1 MIGNFFNFMDLFGY
15 GFYFKMNKQ
24 DRIYSWKVGVLSYIF
39 ITGSLI
45 YIISTCI
52 KWYNNIYTTKS
63 LKQVQVSLPYVRL
76 STNYDFMF
84 LYCLGTQNNST
95 ERIPIVKDSMN
106 FTFKWRNVYKFPYE
120 INGEVP
126 IEMKKCSLDQINN
139 NVSNRFSKRHYD
151 GCLCATV
158 DTFFEDVSYFFT
170 DSYYTFYD
178 LQVKFN
184 DSILNNKTLYNNMVD
199 YFNNNT
205 PVGYFYYVDTS
216 ADIDAYTKP
225 FIPFIN
231 FHSQVLNP
239 TSQVISNIYMT
250 NINMHIDDN
259 LIYDGTILLT

>member
-1 MIGNFFNFMDLFGY
+1 
-15 GFYFKMNKQ
+15 
-24 DRIYSWKVGVLSYIF
+24 
-39 ITGSLI
+39 
-45 YIISTCI
+45 
-52 KWYNNIYTTKS
+52 
-63 LKQVQVSLPYVRL
+63 
-76 STNYDFMF
+76 
-84 LYCLGTQNNST
+84 
-95 ERIPIVKDSMN
+95 
-106 FTFKWRNVYKFPYE
+106 
-120 INGEVP
+120 
-126 IEMKKCSLDQINN
+126 MKKFSLDQIIN
-139 NVSNRFSKRHYD
+139 NVSYRFSKRYYD